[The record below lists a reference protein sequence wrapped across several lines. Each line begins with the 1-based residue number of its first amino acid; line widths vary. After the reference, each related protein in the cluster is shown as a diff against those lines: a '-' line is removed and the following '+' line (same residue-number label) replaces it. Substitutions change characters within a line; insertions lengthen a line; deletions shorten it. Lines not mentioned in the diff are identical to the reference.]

1 MKVAVLGAKIIGS
14 TLARKWARAGHDVM
28 FGVRNVD
35 NPEVQ
40 ALAQEL
46 GATVGTPAE
55 AIAFGEAIVFA
66 IPGNAMEE
74 TIAAHGPA
82 LAGKIAIDAANRMG
96 GGPMNS
102 AAAFAAHAPGLQ
114 VYRAFN
120 SLGWENF
127 EHPQFGDIQADLFY
141 CGPGSGAQAAVEQL
155 IRDVGLRPVR
165 VGDLGQ
171 IGLVDTIG
179 SLWFALAFG
188 QGMGRQLAFKVLTR
202 EGAPNGPDPGSL
214 DQNARI
220 PGSRE
225 LAGHIGQ
232 LRGGRQP
239 VDRAAGLVDICG
251 QIQKHQLGLYCA
263 GGAAQVKMQTLPA
276 DLASRGLC

>member
-1 MKVAVLGAKIIGS
+1 MKIAVLGAKSIGS
-14 TLARKWARAGHDVM
+14 TLARKWARAGHMVM
-28 FGVRNVD
+28 FGVRNVE

-46 GATVGTPAE
+46 GATAGTSAE

-82 LAGKIAIDAANRMG
+82 LAGKIVIDAANRMG

-102 AAAFAAHAPGLQ
+102 AAAFAARAPGAQ

-127 EHPQFGDIQADLFY
+127 ENPVFGDVQADLLY
-141 CGPGSGAQAAVEQL
+141 CGSGGAAQTAIEQL

-165 VGDLGQ
+165 LGDLGQ
-171 IGLVDTIG
+171 VGLVDTIA

-202 EGAPNGPDPGSL
+202 
-214 DQNARI
+214 
-220 PGSRE
+220 
-225 LAGHIGQ
+225 
-232 LRGGRQP
+232 
-239 VDRAAGLVDICG
+239 
-251 QIQKHQLGLYCA
+251 
-263 GGAAQVKMQTLPA
+263 
-276 DLASRGLC
+276 